1 MNSENDKDTSFADPS
16 KIDGKEETQKK
27 QPQGEYPLFKKL
39 DAIVEA
45 IKEQTKASVELKDAM
60 NNLLTSFIVK
70 SNNVEPKPP
79 VQVQKEAEKK
89 SSPVELPY
97 DIVKITWTPC
107 NNGRMAYPDVLA
119 NKENKDFKAMQ
130 TFLREVGGSTSSK
143 GGLWYKIFDN
153 GAIFEKSLK
162 KEEVNQ
168 TPQSSSQQPL
178 PLPKQD
184 KSKLEEALG
193 HTPPPQPNSKVDQIK
208 MLFPEDL
215 ENMLMFTEEGDGVT
229 IKPRQFLGSEHF
241 SKIAS
246 VVRGAGG
253 EYVSAGKASHFRIKS
268 K

>member
-1 MNSENDKDTSFADPS
+1 MKYVSSENDKETSFADPS
-16 KIDGKEETQKK
+16 KIDGKEDLQKK

-45 IKEQTKASVELKDAM
+45 IKEQTKADIALKDAM
-60 NNLLTSFIVK
+60 NALLTSFIVK
-70 SNNVEPKPP
+70 SNKVEPKPP
-79 VQVQKEAEKK
+79 VQVLKEAEKK
-89 SSPVELPY
+89 SSPAELPY

-107 NNGRMAYPDVLA
+107 NNGRMAYPDAPA

-130 TFLREVGGSTSSK
+130 TFLQEVGGSTSSK

-162 KEEVNQ
+162 KEETNQ
-168 TPQSSSQQPL
+168 TQQPL
-178 PLPKQD
+178 PLPKSND
-184 KSKLEEALG
+184 SKLEQALG

-208 MLFPEDL
+208 ILFPEDL
-215 ENMLMFTEEGDGVT
+215 ENMLMFSEEGDGVT
-229 IKPRQFLGSEHF
+229 IKPRQFLGSENF
-241 SKIAS
+241 AKIAS

-253 EYVSAGKASHFRIKS
+253 EYVSAGKASHFKIKL

>member
-1 MNSENDKDTSFADPS
+1 MSSENDKDTSFADPS

-70 SNNVEPKPP
+70 SNKVEPKP
-79 VQVQKEAEKK
+79 QVQLSKEVEKK
-89 SSPVELPY
+89 SSPAELPY
-97 DIVKITWTPC
+97 DIAKITWTPC
-107 NNGRMAYPDVLA
+107 NNGRMAYPDAPA

-130 TFLREVGGSTSSK
+130 TFLQEVGGSTSSK

-153 GAIFEKSLK
+153 GAIFEKSFK
-162 KEEVNQ
+162 KEETKE
-168 TPQSSSQQPL
+168 TPQQSSQQPL

-184 KSKLEEALG
+184 NSKLEVALG
-193 HTPPPQPNSKVDQIK
+193 HIPPQPNSKVDQIK

-229 IKPRQFLGSEHF
+229 IKPRQFLGSENF
-241 SKIAS
+241 AKIAS